1 MSCPFTSSQRYLGTI
16 VAGFGEINWDCTYKE
31 DNSVLNIIDKESH
44 WCVATSCVSE
54 WESGQGQMSDEFLK
68 EWESSKNEFMVFSAM
83 AMGYEFGRVTS
94 VECKINSAGKA
105 TGMLALAA
113 TATAAAA
120 LFFF

>member
-54 WESGQGQMSDEFLK
+54 WESGQGQMSDELIK
-68 EWESSKNEFMVFSAM
+68 ELEKVMDTVVM
-83 AMGYEFGRVTS
+83 AMGYEANDVR
-94 VECKINSAGKA
+94 CKINRSSAGKA
-105 TGMLALAA
+105 TVMLALAA

>member
-16 VAGFGEINWDCTYKE
+16 VADKWGDISVDCTYKE
-31 DNSVLNIIDKESH
+31 DNSVVKFINKESH

-68 EWESSKNEFMVFSAM
+68 EWESSWNEL
-83 AMGYEFGRVTS
+83 MGDFR
-94 VECKINSAGKA
+94 CKINRSSAGKA